1 MNSVYSRIYQHLQD
15 LLPDLENQTV
25 GASFYAPPRLPGD
38 WSLYCG
44 ITTNA
49 GSVMEIEIAHDQT
62 MHGLDQ
68 AAPWMVFKV
77 DHASKTAELLKFQD
91 ERSYETVRPCDGVH
105 AGKRSNL
112 NMFAA
117 NWLHVLMGMA
127 FMFQPVAN
135 ADVNFLEKA

>member
-15 LLPDLENQTV
+15 LLPDLANQAE
-25 GASFYAPPRLPGD
+25 GASFFAPPRLPGD

-44 ITTNA
+44 ITKNT
-49 GSVMEIEIAHDQT
+49 GTFMEIEIAHDQT
-62 MHGLDQ
+62 LNGLDH
-68 AAPWMVFKV
+68 AAPWMVFKI

-91 ERSYETVRPCDGVH
+91 ERSYETVRPCDSQH

-127 FMFQPVAN
+127 FIFQPVAA
-135 ADVNFLEKA
+135 ADVNLLEKA